1 MVDPAFQAWRR
12 PDGRIAVRNHL
23 LVLPS
28 VLCAALVAQDVA
40 AAVGG
45 VAIAHQHGCSQ
56 VGDDGQQ
63 TAHAFEGIACAPNVG
78 AVLVVSLGCET
89 VQGRALA
96 DRIAADGQRTE
107 FVGIQDA
114 GGSDG
119 ARTAGTTLGQELRTA
134 LEATPRGAASA
145 AELVIGLEI
154 SRPTPLAAELADR
167 ARAAGAAVLVGEA
180 SSEMGGLA
188 GDRVA
193 AFAPAAAPPGRAASA
208 AGDRSAASGQGAGA
222 AGDRSVAAPG
232 QTAGA
237 ASGRSAAVPA
247 HTTILTGAGHGA
259 QQHAA
264 LAAHGAHVIVSF
276 PDAAQPPAGFPTCP
290 VVALR
295 TASRVHDALA
305 DEFDLGPHATADR
318 IWQRVLEAAAG
329 AATTAESLGA
339 GPLAL
344 PRLAMTL

>member
-1 MVDPAFQAWRR
+1 MGDPAFQAWRR

-96 DRIAADGQRTE
+96 DRIAARGQRTE

-119 ARTAGTTLGQELRTA
+119 ARTAGATLGQTLRTE
-134 LEATPRGAASA
+134 LETTPRGAASA
-145 AELVIGLEI
+145 AELVIGLEV
-154 SRPTPLAAELADR
+154 SRPTPLAAALADR

-180 SSEMGGLA
+180 SSEMGELA

-193 AFAPAAAPPGRAASA
+193 AFADSGRRDGTPGDRSAAASDQA
-208 AGDRSAASGQGAGA
+208 AGDRSAA
-222 AGDRSVAAPG
+222 
-232 QTAGA
+232 
-237 ASGRSAAVPA
+237 PA

-264 LAAHGAHVIVSF
+264 LAADGAHIIVSF
-276 PDAAQPPAGFPTCP
+276 PDGAQPPAGFPTCP
-290 VVALR
+290 VVAVR

-305 DEFDLGPHATADR
+305 DEFDLGPDTTADR

>member
-1 MVDPAFQAWRR
+1 MADPAFQAWRR

-96 DRIAADGQRTE
+96 DRVTARGQRTE

-119 ARTAGTTLGQELRTA
+119 ARTTGTALGQALRTE

-145 AELVIGLEI
+145 AELVIGLEV

-193 AFAPAAAPPGRAASA
+193 AFSPA
-208 AGDRSAASGQGAGA
+208 
-222 AGDRSVAAPG
+222 
-232 QTAGA
+232 TAI
-237 ASGRSAAVPA
+237 PA

-276 PDAAQPPAGFPTCP
+276 PDGAQPPAGFPTCP
-290 VVALR
+290 VVAVR

-305 DEFDLGPHATADR
+305 DEFDLGPDTSADR
-318 IWQRVLEAAAG
+318 VWQRVL
-329 AATTAESLGA
+329 
-339 GPLAL
+339 
-344 PRLAMTL
+344 

>member
-1 MVDPAFQAWRR
+1 MADPAFQAWRR

-40 AAVGG
+40 AATGG

-96 DRIAADGQRTE
+96 DRIGVRGQRTE

-119 ARTAGTTLGQELRTA
+119 ARTTGTTLGQQLRTA

-180 SSEMGGLA
+180 SAETGGLT
-188 GDRVA
+188 GDRTA
-193 AFAPAAAPPGRAASA
+193 AFAPALSGQAARVGDDRAASPASAA
-208 AGDRSAASGQGAGA
+208 AGPAATASDR
-222 AGDRSVAAPG
+222 V
-232 QTAGA
+232 
-237 ASGRSAAVPA
+237 AVPG

-276 PDAAQPPAGFPTCP
+276 PDPAQPPAGFPTCP
-290 VVALR
+290 VVAVR

-305 DEFDLGPHATADR
+305 DEFDLGPEADADR

>member
-1 MVDPAFQAWRR
+1 MMADPAFQAWRR

-96 DRIAADGQRTE
+96 DRIIARGQRTE

-119 ARTAGTTLGQELRTA
+119 ARTTGTTHGQELRTG

-145 AELVIGLEI
+145 AELVIGLEV

-167 ARAAGAAVLVGEA
+167 ARAAGAAALVGEA
-180 SSEMGGLA
+180 SSEMGGVT
-188 GDRVA
+188 GDGVA
-193 AFAPAAAPPGRAASA
+193 AFSPAA
-208 AGDRSAASGQGAGA
+208 
-222 AGDRSVAAPG
+222 V
-232 QTAGA
+232 
-237 ASGRSAAVPA
+237 VPA
-247 HTTILTGAGHGA
+247 RTTILTGAGHGA

-276 PDAAQPPAGFPTCP
+276 PDPAQPPAGFPTCP
-290 VVALR
+290 VVAVR

-305 DEFDLGPHATADR
+305 DEFDLGPEADADR